1 MAAKKPKAQQHRITI
16 NLSGENYQ
24 ELIFTAKAQNRS
36 LANLI
41 ETLTVKALREEVF
54 VDDFEMN
61 EILNNKE
68 LLAKLK
74 QGSKSAKARR
84 GRFV

>member
-1 MAAKKPKAQQHRITI
+1 MAQKKLKPEQHRITI
-16 NLSGENYQ
+16 NLDDENYQ
-24 ELIFTAKAQNRS
+24 ELVFVAEAQNRS

-61 EILNNKE
+61 EILSNKS